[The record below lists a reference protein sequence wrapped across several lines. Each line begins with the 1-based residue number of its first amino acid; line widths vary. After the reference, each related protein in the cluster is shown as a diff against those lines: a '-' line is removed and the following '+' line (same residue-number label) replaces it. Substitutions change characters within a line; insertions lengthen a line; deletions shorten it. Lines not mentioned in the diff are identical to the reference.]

1 MCIAF
6 TFLPDPCRPFDR
18 GRPAHDPPPLPT
30 RNRARPSSKEPSIRN
45 FKHPGSWNAMFPAV
59 FENFLTDHGQT
70 TTLEI
75 KHGKRRT
82 QVPANH
88 NLSVNT
94 PWFSYSPHVPRITDP
109 RLHHARVSREQRRYG
124 NVLATGHS
132 ASRCLRHSA
141 GARFN
146 KNSNRQ
152 VGKAAVGT
160 LRKVG

>member
-6 TFLPDPCRPFDR
+6 TFLPDPCIPLDR
-18 GRPAHDPPPLPT
+18 GRPANGPPLLPT
-30 RNRARPSSKEPSIRN
+30 RNGARPSSGGASIRN
-45 FKHPGSWNAMFPAV
+45 FKHPVSWTAMFPAV
-59 FENFLTDHGQT
+59 FEKFLTDRRQT
-70 TTLEI
+70 TPPEI

-82 QVPANH
+82 QVPGNH
-88 NLSVNT
+88 NLSMNA
-94 PWFSYSPHVPRITDP
+94 PRLSYSPHVPRITDP

-124 NVLATGHS
+124 NVLATGHP

-152 VGKAAVGT
+152 VGKAAAGT
-160 LRKVG
+160 LRKAG